1 MLMLLYDSPTRNGQ
15 TSSFAIIRRECNP
28 SKGGGGGRVEVKSEK
43 KKKGRRGK
51 KKTERALVDSLSH
64 RLLVVVHQLVFTTS
78 SRNEKGRRGDP
89 RWNSNFFPAS
99 MRRGGRAKEG
109 DVDEGLKNSKVRGI
123 KKRNLITSWNGIS
136 SYRLTDI
143 WYFMRNARP
152 NFPRMEFYD
161 SRGNKFS
168 SFPSP
173 PSLSPPPSRC
183 VYVRVRVRSLKKI
196 WLEKS
201 WKAK

>member
-99 MRRGGRAKEG
+99 MRGGGEGEGGGRGRRFEKFESTRNQKAEPHYK
-109 DVDEGLKNSKVRGI
+109 LK
-123 KKRNLITSWNGIS
+123 WNFQLPLDG
-136 SYRLTDI
+136 Y
-143 WYFMRNARP
+143 MV
-152 NFPRMEFYD
+152 FY
-161 SRGNKFS
+161 
-168 SFPSP
+168 
-173 PSLSPPPSRC
+173 
-183 VYVRVRVRSLKKI
+183 
-196 WLEKS
+196 
-201 WKAK
+201 A